1 MHFCWLCLGYIPEF
15 SEPYMI
21 LKHKCICDKV
31 NGAMFWTGFTVATV
45 VALPVLAAATVVAAP
60 PAFVAYAASSAER
73 KKKLRVYARSFIS
86 SL

>member
-1 MHFCWLCLGYIPEF
+1 
-15 SEPYMI
+15 
-21 LKHKCICDKV
+21 
-31 NGAMFWTGFTVATV
+31 MFWTGFTVATV

-60 PAFVAYAASSAER
+60 PTFVAYAASSAER